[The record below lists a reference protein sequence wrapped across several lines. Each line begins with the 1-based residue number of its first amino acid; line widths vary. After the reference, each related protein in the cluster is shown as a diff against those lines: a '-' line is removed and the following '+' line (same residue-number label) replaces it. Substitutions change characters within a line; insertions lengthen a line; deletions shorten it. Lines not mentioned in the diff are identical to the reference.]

1 MRIKGIQR
9 HLQANKIGEEEA
21 MMIAEALKINETLT
35 ALDLGVK
42 FFYFEQIISNGRKF
56 IIHRPVKLNVKE
68 QLKLP
73 KH

>member
-1 MRIKGIQR
+1 
-9 HLQANKIGEEEA
+9 

-42 FFYFEQIISNGRKF
+42 FFYFEQIMGNGRKF
-56 IIHRPVKLNVKE
+56 ITHRLAKLNVKE
-68 QLKLP
+68 QLKLQ